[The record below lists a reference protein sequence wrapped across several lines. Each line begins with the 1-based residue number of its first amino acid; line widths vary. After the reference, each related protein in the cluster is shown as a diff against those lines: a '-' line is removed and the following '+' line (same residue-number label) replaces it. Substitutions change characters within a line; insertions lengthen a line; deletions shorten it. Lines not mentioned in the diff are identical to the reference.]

1 MAIKVNSKGVSHAKS
16 LIKAGKVDKTSEWS
30 FDAED
35 GNKIL
40 GDGNWSEYANWFLA
54 IDTEA
59 KEETKE
65 RYKFP
70 YGKNGKVYRRGVIAA
85 KQRAAQHGYDNIAQI
100 ADELLQMIDK
110 EEKSFKLPIQTR
122 TFEIRQSDIDKDR
135 RTVSLSFSSEEPV
148 ERWYGVE
155 ILDHSQGA
163 VDLSR
168 IKKAGALLINHD
180 PRDQVGVIEEVYLD
194 QADRKGRAIVRF
206 GRSAKAEEIFQDVL
220 DGIRKNVSV
229 GYVVKEMKFEKQ
241 ENGMDWYRVTR
252 WIPLE
257 ISLVSIPADATVGV
271 GRNFETEVKII
282 KEVTQNGAEEKKQEE
297 TKQEEKREKIKELKE
312 VKMEDIKK
320 EILEQEQKRVAEIL
334 AIGETHGC
342 LDLAKKAIS
351 EGRSVDEFKGM
362 VLEIVY
368 KARKIE
374 SVDPNIG
381 MSEKEVRQFSIVR
394 AINAMA
400 NHNWNLAPF
409 EKEASDAVAKRIGKE
424 PQGFYIPND
433 VLSSPLVSRRD
444 LEKGTGTAGGYTV
457 ATELL
462 VAEFIELLRNA
473 MMVRKLGAR
482 VLGGLVGDIA
492 IPKQTGGA
500 TAYWVGES
508 TAPTESQQTFGQLG
522 MSPKTVGAFT
532 DISRKLLL
540 QSSIDVEAFVRQD
553 LATILALA
561 IDLACINGSGTSNQ
575 PTGIL
580 NTSGIGVVAIGT
592 NGGAPTY
599 DHIVQLWKEVAQD
612 NALTGSLGF
621 LTNAI
626 MIAKLS
632 RTPKV
637 SGYPVYIIEN
647 LPGQDGMT
655 TMLGLPCGMS
665 NQVPSNLVKGTS
677 SDCSAIIFGNWA
689 DLIIGQWGTV
699 DVLVDPYTGGAAGT
713 VRVRVLQD
721 VDIGIRHAE
730 SFAAIK
736 DARDV

>member
-1 MAIKVNSKGVSHAKS
+1 MAIKVNNKGVSHAKS
-16 LIKAGKVDKTSEWS
+16 LIKEGKVDKTSDWS

-40 GDGNWSEYANWFLA
+40 GDGNWSEYAKWFLA

-59 KEETKE
+59 NEETKE

-85 KQRAAQHGYDNIAQI
+85 KQRAAQHGYDNIVQV

-110 EEKSFKLPIQTR
+110 EEKTFRLPVQTR
-122 TFEIRQSDIDKDR
+122 TYQIRQSDIDRER
-135 RTVSLSFSSEEPV
+135 RTVALSFSSEEPV
-148 ERWYGVE
+148 ERWYGME
-155 ILDHSQGA
+155 ILDHSEGA

-168 IKKAGALLINHD
+168 LKKIGALLINHD
-180 PRDQVGVIEEVYLD
+180 PRDQVGVIEDVYLD

-206 GRSAKAEEIFQDVL
+206 GRSAKAEEVFQDVL

-229 GYVVKEMKFEKQ
+229 GYLVKEMKFEKH
-241 ENGMDWYRVTR
+241 ENGKDYYRVTR
-252 WIPLE
+252 WVPIE
-257 ISLVSIPADATVGV
+257 ISLVSIPADATVGI
-271 GRNFETEVKII
+271 GRNLETEVRVI
-282 KEVTQNGAEEKKQEE
+282 KEE
-297 TKQEEKREKIKELKE
+297 TLNLVKEEKREETRQDNKKIEE
-312 VKMEDIKK
+312 RRVKMEEIRK
-320 EILEQEQKRVAEIL
+320 EVLEQEQKRVAEIL
-334 AIGETHGC
+334 AIGEAHNC
-342 LDLAKKAIS
+342 LDLAKKAIA
-351 EGRSVDEFKGM
+351 EGRSVDEFKGI
-362 VLEIVY
+362 VLETVY
-368 KARKIE
+368 KARKQEVI
-374 SVDPNIG
+374 DPRIG
-381 MSEKEVRQFSIVR
+381 MSEKEARQFSIVR
-394 AINAMA
+394 AINALA

-424 PQGFYIPND
+424 PHGFYIPYD
-433 VLSSPLVSRRD
+433 VMTTPLVSRRD
-444 LEKGTGTAGGYTV
+444 LEKGTPSAGGYTV

-462 VAEFIELLRNA
+462 AAEFIELLRNA

-482 VLGGLVGDIA
+482 ILSGLVGDIA

-508 TAPTESQQTFGQLG
+508 MAPTESQQTFGQLG
-522 MSPKTVGAFT
+522 LSPKTVGAYT

-553 LATILALA
+553 LTTILALA
-561 IDLACINGSGTSNQ
+561 IDFACINGTGSSYQ

-580 NTSGIGVVAIGT
+580 NTTGIGLVEIDV

-599 DHIVQLWKEVAQD
+599 EHIVKLWKEVAQD
-612 NALTGSLGF
+612 NALVGSLGF

-637 SGYPVYIIEN
+637 PGYPVFVIED

-655 TMLGLPCGMS
+655 TMLGLPCAMS

-677 SDCSAIIFGNWA
+677 NDCSAIIFGNWA
-689 DLIIGQWGTV
+689 DLIIAQWGAI
-699 DVLVDPYTGGAAGT
+699 DVMVDPYTGGAAGT

-721 VDIGIRHAE
+721 IDIGIRHPE